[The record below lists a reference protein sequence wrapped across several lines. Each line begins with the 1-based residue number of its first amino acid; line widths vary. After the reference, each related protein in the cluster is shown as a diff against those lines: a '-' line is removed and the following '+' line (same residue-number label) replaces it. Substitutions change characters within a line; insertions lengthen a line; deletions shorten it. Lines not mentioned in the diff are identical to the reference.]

1 MLLLTG
7 SIKGKERE
15 KITEEIETGEPILLV
30 GTHALIQENVNIP
43 KLGFAVIDEQH
54 RFGVLQRTALKEKG
68 YNPDLLFMTATPIP
82 RSMLLTCY
90 GDLDK
95 SIIDE
100 IPPGRIPQATF
111 FETEDNIGKIYD
123 FIKAKLS
130 DDEQAFIVYPLV
142 EESEKIDLKAAVE
155 SAEYLKK
162 KVFNKND
169 VALIHGRMKND
180 EKEEIMKKFRDG
192 KTKVLVSTTVI
203 EVGVDVPKANIMVV
217 MHAERF
223 GLSQLHQLR
232 GRVGRSDKKSYCF
245 LIGEPK
251 NETAKERLMALVDYT
266 DGFKIAEIDL
276 KLRGPGD
283 YYGLRQ
289 SGIPDF
295 ILADIVKDE
304 KILLAARKAAFQV
317 VKDGLNKYPGIERE
331 IRKRREVY
339 KIESILH

>member
-1 MLLLTG
+1 
-7 SIKGKERE
+7 
-15 KITEEIETGEPILLV
+15 
-30 GTHALIQENVNIP
+30 
-43 KLGFAVIDEQH
+43 
-54 RFGVLQRTALKEKG
+54 
-68 YNPDLLFMTATPIP
+68 
-82 RSMLLTCY
+82 
-90 GDLDK
+90 
-95 SIIDE
+95 
-100 IPPGRIPQATF
+100 
-111 FETEDNIGKIYD
+111 
-123 FIKAKLS
+123 
-130 DDEQAFIVYPLV
+130 
-142 EESEKIDLKAAVE
+142 
-155 SAEYLKK
+155 
-162 KVFNKND
+162 
-169 VALIHGRMKND
+169 
-180 EKEEIMKKFRDG
+180 
-192 KTKVLVSTTVI
+192 
-203 EVGVDVPKANIMVV
+203 